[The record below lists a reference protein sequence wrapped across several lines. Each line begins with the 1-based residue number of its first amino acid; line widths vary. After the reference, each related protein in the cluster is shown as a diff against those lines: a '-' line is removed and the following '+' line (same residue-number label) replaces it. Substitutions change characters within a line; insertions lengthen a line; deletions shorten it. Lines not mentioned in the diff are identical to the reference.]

1 MVGRQLYSLVL
12 FLLLISCSIETADI
26 KNEKEGNLKSTHS
39 LVEVKVKKFLLDSDT
54 APNPQY
60 IQVFVDST
68 ERRNFTFLNI
78 YDNSIY
84 FYDYDTLGLINKT
97 TYDKN
102 GPNGILKPM
111 GYHIKDRDSI
121 FIYDMAT
128 ATVKIGNAKSEI
140 LNSIALR
147 GKEDSKTWYV
157 NYPQYIPKTVTPF
170 IETSEK
176 LLLSGQIMR
185 TVPDTLIDKFK
196 FTAHIDYRNSQV
208 DFYNTYPQSLY
219 GFNYNWEGEIFT
231 EVFTDLHPDGD
242 KLICSFPVSHDLY
255 LTELESGIY
264 RKVYAG
270 SNFVQTIRSVAK
282 DPRKVSRSELIL
294 HVIKQN
300 EYAAIKYDKWRK
312 VYYRFLLKGMPD
324 ADIHTQYKEKPIA
337 VIMMD
342 EDFKY
347 LGETVLGPWK
357 QWNWHNSF
365 VTKEGLNIEYLDE
378 NDIEEVNLSL
388 KILIPKLIE

>member
-1 MVGRQLYSLVL
+1 
-12 FLLLISCSIETADI
+12 
-26 KNEKEGNLKSTHS
+26 
-39 LVEVKVKKFLLDSDT
+39 
-54 APNPQY
+54 
-60 IQVFVDST
+60 
-68 ERRNFTFLNI
+68 
-78 YDNSIY
+78 
-84 FYDYDTLGLINKT
+84 
-97 TYDKN
+97 
-102 GPNGILKPM
+102 
-111 GYHIKDRDSI
+111 
-121 FIYDMAT
+121 
-128 ATVKIGNAKSEI
+128 
-140 LNSIALR
+140 
-147 GKEDSKTWYV
+147 
-157 NYPQYIPKTVTPF
+157 
-170 IETSEK
+170 
-176 LLLSGQIMR
+176 MR